1 MINSELH
8 FELADPYLEEEDILW
23 QPRCSHDS
31 SVDSWSLWLS
41 GKAQSLGRSPA
52 STLAQPGNGGT
63 RALSWGG
70 GIVDPSRG
78 NSVLK
83 LPILGF
89 IRHLLCL
96 PSCTTLGTLGKLAKP
111 QFTHPQSGYLHNRDY
126 WEDARRNMSDWVCR
140 AHSVW
145 SGMVRTAGLPSLPSL
160 SFWAR
165 ALVSAAHTLM
175 STAR

>member
-1 MINSELH
+1 MAVWESTESGQVPGQH
-8 FELADPYLEEEDILW
+8 SCPAWEW
-23 QPRCSHDS
+23 RHKG
-31 SVDSWSLWLS
+31 SLL
-41 GKAQSLGRSPA
+41 
-52 STLAQPGNGGT
+52 
-63 RALSWGG
+63 GG